1 MVDDI
6 SGSAEILGEMFTIG
20 SLFMGQMK
28 RFDNFDGGFLF
39 FDSDLLHDD
48 VVGGLTGIITRPEV
62 VIEHCALI
70 IKIINV
76 IQIKQLYCM

>member
-6 SGSAEILGEMFTIG
+6 SGSTEILWEVFTIG
-20 SLFMGQMK
+20 SLFMCQMK
-28 RFDNFDGGFLF
+28 RFDDFDGGFLF
-39 FDSDLLHDD
+39 FNSDLLHDD
-48 VVGGLTGIITRPEV
+48 VVGSLTEIVARPEV